1 MAVATLTTLAVQTA
15 FFESPTAHE
24 LFDFAHHELRQT
36 AGFFCLP
43 LKDGPVLLKHLVDH
57 RLLGSMVIAVSGLGK
72 RVATG

>member
-24 LFDFAHHELRQT
+24 LFDFTQHELRQA

-43 LKDGPVLLKHLVDH
+43 LKVWPVLLKKLPMT
-57 RLLGSMVIAVSGLGK
+57 LLRNWLP
-72 RVATG
+72 